1 MSALHVVVQPSAAS
15 PSPALA
21 PLHGLLDVNVDGD
34 KLGARIG
41 DAAAFAVLGE
51 IGHAVAALIS
61 GRRDRATVQLYA
73 EEQVWE
79 LGLEADA
86 EDVLASVFR
95 SGRAPDVAVFERRLS
110 LAAFSESIA
119 SALDEAHV
127 SRAPRG
133 IVANLLLARTAL
145 GRLRPCY
152 GRAPVDR
159 VATEIAPRALRGFGI
174 SARTQVRR
182 CRPNARG
189 AADPQLERADLHSL
203 LVAGE
208 LTVTARGHVT
218 RVDGVQLF
226 LLAERLLLL
235 ADDVLEATLHGRPLF
250 RRVEAGG
257 VRLAARRGP
266 HEVSLAFGVA
276 PADGARPGV
285 TFPEIEPAVFAGTV
299 ARFARQLAEA
309 VARHDP
315 SQLRNLRLTQLLR
328 SAAAIEERV
337 DDGDADD
344 SLTNPEPESYRSY
357 GLPRKAS
364 DTRGFWDKG
373 GSMRFMPRWV
383 AAVPGLDL
391 RATYLCGERLIVGSN
406 REVACLH
413 RQSGTVLWRFAA
425 SRAASVVTPS
435 GLARLLSD
443 GTLNLHDLESG
454 DVRFSTHVTP
464 RSGRGVAGAVVHA
477 PGLPKLLVLAEGERS
492 VTAVDL
498 VGGDVRW
505 RHTARRAANYRLRR
519 AGKLLLAAGGDS
531 ALLALDVVTGEVV
544 WRVRD
549 RVPFSGEMCV
559 ERDATFALAGG
570 PIGPAKLHHVD
581 LWSGKIRWTR
591 ELEERPVPGQAPIVA
606 GNVVMV
612 VTRDRRG
619 SGVSAFDRD
628 TGAPAWEHA
637 PGFTSPTA
645 AWLGVDDGLIANSA
659 AGTLQCIDAQT
670 GGVRYSQVFP
680 RHVESD
686 QPRRLEPVLRNGAL
700 FVPQHQVHVVRP
712 RDGELL
718 GTVPTDLIPDLVRV
732 DERCEVYVA
741 EESGHVAAFGAA
753 PKLVLVKN

>member
-1 MSALHVVVQPSAAS
+1 MSAIHVVVQPSS
-15 PSPALA
+15 STPSSALA
-21 PLHGLLDVNVDGD
+21 PLHDFLDVTIDGE
-34 KLGARIG
+34 RISSRLG
-41 DAAAFAVLGE
+41 DAAAFALLGE
-51 IGHAVAALIS
+51 VGHAVAALIS

-79 LGLEADA
+79 LGLEADG
-86 EDVLASVFR
+86 EDTLISVFR
-95 SGRAPDVAVFERRLS
+95 SGRCADVAVFERRVP
-110 LAAFSESIA
+110 LARLAESVA
-119 SALDEAHV
+119 LALDEAHV

-133 IVANLLLARTAL
+133 TVSNLLLARSAL

-152 GRAPVDR
+152 GRARVER

-174 SARTQVRR
+174 AARTELRH
-182 CRPNARG
+182 CKISSSANDA
-189 AADPQLERADLHSL
+189 QLERADLHAL
-203 LVAGE
+203 LGVGE
-208 LTVTARGHVT
+208 LSVTARGHVM
-218 RVDGVQLF
+218 RVEGVQLF
-226 LLAERLLLL
+226 LLAERLILL

-250 RRVEAGG
+250 RRLEAGG
-257 VRLAARRGP
+257 VRFAARRGP
-266 HEVSLAFGVA
+266 NEVALAFGVA
-276 PADGARPGV
+276 PMDGTRSGV
-285 TFPEIEPAVFAGTV
+285 TFPELEPGVFAGAV
-299 ARFARQLAEA
+299 ARFARQLGEA
-309 VARHDP
+309 IARNDP
-315 SQLRNLRLTQLLR
+315 SQQRNLRLTALLR

-337 DDGDADD
+337 DDGDGDD

-357 GLPRKAS
+357 GLPRKPN

-425 SRAASVVTPS
+425 SRAASVVTPA
-435 GLARLLSD
+435 GLARLLGD

-454 DVRFSTHVTP
+454 DVRFSTHVAP

-581 LWSGKIRWTR
+581 LWSGQIRWTR

-619 SGVSAFDRD
+619 SGVCAFDRE
-628 TGAPAWEHA
+628 TGEPAWEHA
-637 PGFTSPTA
+637 PGFTSPVA

-659 AGTLQCIDAQT
+659 AGTLSCIDAQS
-670 GGVRYSQVFP
+670 GALRFNQVFP

-753 PKLVLVKN
+753 PKLTLVKS